1 MNFFGEKV
9 IVRMYV
15 EEHLS
20 AAQIGNSL
28 NISPSRVRR
37 ILENQGVQ
45 KRSMSEAIIM
55 LNITK
60 FHKAPFC
67 LKSALSPD
75 ENDLKTTGIML
86 YWGEGAKTGS
96 AVKFANSNP
105 DMIKVFLLFLRKIC
119 GVDEMNTKII
129 F

>member
-1 MNFFGEKV
+1 
-9 IVRMYV
+9 MYV

-28 NISPSRVRR
+28 S
-37 ILENQGVQ
+37 ILMFESASYFRNQGVQ

-86 YWGEGAKTGS
+86 YWGEG
-96 AVKFANSNP
+96 
-105 DMIKVFLLFLRKIC
+105 RKR
-119 GVDEMNTKII
+119 GVP
-129 F
+129 